1 MVYALSH
8 NVEKQSTHEKMGG
21 RGRRGIPSIIYI
33 KNSLD
38 RMFDSKRDFPLQ
50 EH

>member
-1 MVYALSH
+1 MVHALSY
-8 NVEKQSTHEKMGG
+8 NVENQSTHEKMGD
-21 RGRRGIPSIIYI
+21 RRRRGIPGIIYI

-38 RMFDSKRDFPLQ
+38 GMFDSARDFPLQ